1 MQHIPPSDSSSYYPR
16 GYLNRS
22 ENNSYPNDMTF
33 CGDPGMLLSSSRNVT
48 YERSRTPSTQNMF
61 SLASAPSSMYGST
74 SGYNITNP
82 SEAIPS
88 PLIGQMDIG
97 NQFDFLSNYRTRDAP
112 PMSLGVSPN
121 LQHSFNENVAQNV
134 SSRELGNSTRYEDNS
149 ASFSPPRRSPRL
161 YTCDICEKKFVRP
174 SSLTTHRFSHTG
186 EKPVSFYHY
195 PYLKS
200 EKLWREGS
208 CNTSDLTWL
217 LESLKHSCPTC
228 GKSFSVASNLRRHE
242 MTIHGP
248 RVSTSAGV
256 AYEGLNPTTSGG
268 LQSASLVGSTSSSV
282 IYQRGSETYENI
294 LPSHERFY
302 DIYRSSQ

>member
-16 GYLNRS
+16 GYLNRP

-48 YERSRTPSTQNMF
+48 YERSRTPSNQNMF

-74 SGYNITNP
+74 SGYDITNP

-88 PLIGQMDIG
+88 PFIGQMDIG

-112 PMSLGVSPN
+112 PMSLGVSTN

-134 SSRELGNSTRYEDNS
+134 SPRELGNSTRYEDNS

-186 EKPVSFYHY
+186 EKP
-195 PYLKS
+195 
-200 EKLWREGS
+200 
-208 CNTSDLTWL
+208 
-217 LESLKHSCPTC
+217 HSCPTC

-248 RVSTSAGV
+248 RVSTSGGA

-302 DIYRSSQ
+302 DIYRSSQR